1 MRVNMNTILEKVRT
15 ALRVSTT
22 DFDDEITDIINA
34 CLLDL
39 GIVGITNDDTT
50 NALIIRAVITYSKL
64 HFGDLKAVQG
74 NYPNGD
80 EIKFVFDE
88 KSEAEADLVKIVG
101 RLYGALGVIRPNA
114 FTQVKKAA

>member
-39 GIVGITNDDTT
+39 GIAGITNDDTT

-64 HFGDLKAVQG
+64 HFGDLSQLGDYDRLKTSYDEQKAQLQMATG
-74 NYPNGD
+74 YTD
-80 EIKFVFDE
+80 WLRD
-88 KSEAEADLVKIVG
+88 A
-101 RLYGALGVIRPNA
+101 
-114 FTQVKKAA
+114 